1 MGSNVYLKHPAS
13 YGYQAGTTAVRI
25 TQFIG
30 ARAGERIAIRA
41 FGFFNGSTVSSI
53 YFMQEQGNSTMVAA
67 VASNATTGFVL
78 NSAIAPGNLLGTGD
92 YVAIELENN
101 TYQVT
106 TILTGASSNFSIGDN
121 LTDDVLSGALVYLF
135 GVFGDAGQIAFSLA
149 SAVQTTKELDGGIFY
164 SDGVGKAMLVYYPNA
179 TVDLVSGSID
189 YITVDYLN
197 V

>member
-41 FGFFNGSTVSSI
+41 FGFFNGSAVSSI
-53 YFMQEQGNSTMVAA
+53 YFMQEQGNSTLTAA

-78 NSAIAPGNLLGTGD
+78 DAAIATGNLLGTGD
-92 YVAIELENN
+92 YIAIELENN

-135 GVFGDAGQIAFSLA
+135 GVFGDAGQIAFSLPA
-149 SAVQTTKELDGGIFY
+149 AVQTTKELDGGIFY